1 MKSQRCGIYKITN
14 CINNMI
20 YIGQSNDIDRRW
32 QEHKRPSKIINPTN
46 KLYLAFKEFGIENFS
61 FEVIEECDLTQLNE
75 REQYWIEY
83 YDSYEKGYNMS
94 KIENLQK
101 KMNISQVKEIQERLI
116 NSDVSN
122 QDLAR
127 QYGVSHTWISL
138 VNQGKMWYDE
148 SLSYPLRPIQQH
160 EKKIKEP
167 VKRRKVERP
176 NRNDLKD
183 MIRNQ
188 TFVSIGAYYGVSD
201 NAIRKWCSSY
211 NLPTS
216 KRKINAYSEEDWAL
230 I

>member
-1 MKSQRCGIYKITN
+1 
-14 CINNMI
+14 MI

-138 VNQGKMWYDE
+138 VN
-148 SLSYPLRPIQQH
+148 
-160 EKKIKEP
+160 
-167 VKRRKVERP
+167 
-176 NRNDLKD
+176 
-183 MIRNQ
+183 
-188 TFVSIGAYYGVSD
+188 
-201 NAIRKWCSSY
+201 
-211 NLPTS
+211 
-216 KRKINAYSEEDWAL
+216 
-230 I
+230 